1 MDNVLTL
8 RGTCTFSPPD
18 LYTTIRVSTIT
29 ICRQRVFQTCY
40 TTHVAYVGRVTS
52 YKTTDGRGNHRGHLM
67 YKDADGVVN
76 IVHGHQSRSKG
87 AACIEGRVNRMCR
100 REDAQQGENWDKG
113 WECVWTN
120 VPVDILT
127 VIRLRYGRELHQ

>member
-1 MDNVLTL
+1 MANNFGYNLPEKDKAVLKDIY
-8 RGTCTFSPPD
+8 GDEWTFGKLWKKGKTNTP
-18 LYTTIRVSTIT
+18 
-29 ICRQRVFQTCY
+29 
-40 TTHVAYVGRVTS
+40 VAYVCKNGEP

-120 VPVDILT
+120 VPVDVLT

>member
-1 MDNVLTL
+1 MIFPEECHHMSLKDIY
-8 RGTCTFSPPD
+8 GDEWTFGGRWMPGNTNTP
-18 LYTTIRVSTIT
+18 
-29 ICRQRVFQTCY
+29 
-40 TTHVAYVGRVTS
+40 VAYVCKNGDL
-52 YKTTDGRGNHRGHLM
+52 YKTSDGRGNHRGHLM

-120 VPVDILT
+120 VPVDVLT